1 MEIYLIRCFFWFRS
15 HFSTTKLQPNGSSFI
30 ANPVI
35 AQMMQFG
42 LKPNRKINSV
52 DFPRKSP
59 KPKTQTSHNNRK
71 HINKYHENAKY
82 IESKKKNLDCS
93 FMRRLNFIE

>member
-1 MEIYLIRCFFWFRS
+1 
-15 HFSTTKLQPNGSSFI
+15 
-30 ANPVI
+30 
-35 AQMMQFG
+35 MMQFG

-71 HINKYHENAKY
+71 HKQNQQKHINKYHENAKY
-82 IESKKKNLDCS
+82 IESKEKHLDCS